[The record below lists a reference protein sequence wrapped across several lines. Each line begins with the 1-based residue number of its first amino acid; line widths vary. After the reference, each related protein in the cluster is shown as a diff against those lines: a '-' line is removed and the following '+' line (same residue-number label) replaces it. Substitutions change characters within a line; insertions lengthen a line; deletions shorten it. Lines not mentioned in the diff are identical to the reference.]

1 MKRPHVVPA
10 KLLASPLRAEIIGR
24 LQTEGPLS
32 IRELAEHLARPASGL
47 YHHVRLLEE
56 GGVVRESD
64 RRRSGRRDEV
74 VYALTT
80 PRVGG
85 ASARDAES
93 RAGIAAAAQTALR
106 MAGREFT
113 AALETTPRSK
123 RSRLR
128 LSRQRI
134 WLSEDGA
141 KKALALLRRLEAL
154 LDTENRKRRG
164 KLHVVTTVFVPLAS
178 R

>member
-1 MKRPHVVPA
+1 MARPRLVPA

-32 IRELAEHLARPASGL
+32 IRELAEHLARAASGL

-56 GGVVRESD
+56 GGVVRESG

-74 VYALTT
+74 VYALTA

-85 ASARDAES
+85 ARARDAEG
-93 RAGIAAAAQTALR
+93 RAGVAAAAQTALR

-113 AALETTPRSK
+113 AALAATSPTK
-123 RSRLR
+123 RSGMR
-128 LSRQRI
+128 LSRQRV
-134 WLSEDGA
+134 WLSEEGA
-141 KKALALLRRLEAL
+141 AKALACLGRLEAL
-154 LDTENRKRRG
+154 LEAENRKRRG
-164 KLHVVTTVFVPLAS
+164 KLHVVTTVFVPLAAP
-178 R
+178 

>member
-1 MKRPHVVPA
+1 MKRPQVVPA

-32 IRELAEHLARPASGL
+32 IRELAAHLSRPASGL
-47 YHHVRLLEE
+47 YHHVRLLEQ

-74 VYALTT
+74 VYALTA

-85 ASARDAES
+85 APARDPES
-93 RAGIAAAAQTALR
+93 RAGTAAAAQTALR

-113 AALETTPRSK
+113 AALEATPPGK
-123 RSRLR
+123 RSGMR

-134 WLSEDGA
+134 WLSAAGA
-141 KKALALLRRLEAL
+141 AKALALVRRLEAL
-154 LDTENRKRRG
+154 LDAENRKRRG

-178 R
+178 P